1 MSFQRALVVIMRHHG
16 DVLLAT
22 PVFRALKRHMPGIE
36 VDALIY
42 SYAGDLLET
51 CEHIDQIH
59 SVNRQWKNS
68 GVKRLLSEERALL
81 KQLRARDYDLLVVL
95 TDQWRSIFLSRAL
108 QPRESVA
115 LSFAKRQTAFWKK
128 SFTRTYPA
136 IEHRYMVDLHLDA
149 LRCLGLPIDAEDEV
163 VELRISDAVS
173 QAISLR
179 LADQNLYDTPF
190 VLVHPTSRGMHKSWD
205 PEAYANV
212 IDSLHAAGKQ
222 VVISAAP
229 DDQEMA
235 FIRTV
240 LNQCRSEPI
249 DFSGQLSLMELA
261 ALILKAE
268 RLLCVDSVPMHM
280 AAALGT
286 PLLALFGPTDELQW
300 GPTGERIEIM
310 ASKRPCRPCL
320 KQGCGG
326 SGHSQCMSDLSAES
340 VRRQLLEL

>member
-22 PVFRALKRHMPGIE
+22 PVFRALKRHMSGIE

-59 SVNRQWKNS
+59 SVDRQWKNS

-81 KQLRARDYDLLVVL
+81 KQLRAREYDLLVVL
-95 TDQWRSIFLSRAL
+95 TDQWRSIFLSKVL

-115 LSFAKRQTAFWKK
+115 LSFAKRQRAFWKK
-128 SFTRTYPA
+128 SFTRNYPS

-163 VELRISDAVS
+163 VALRVSDA
-173 QAISLR
+173 AIEVMNER
-179 LADQNLYDTPF
+179 LAHLDLSDNPY

-205 PEAYANV
+205 PGAYAEV
-212 IDSLHAAGKQ
+212 IDSLQAGGKQ

-229 DDQEMA
+229 DEHEMA
-235 FIRTV
+235 FVRSV
-240 LNQCRSEPI
+240 LDQCRSAPV
-249 DFSGQLSLMELA
+249 DFGGQLSLMQLA
-261 ALILKAE
+261 ALIQKAE

-286 PLLALFGPTDELQW
+286 PLLALFGPTDEQQW
-300 GPTGERIEIM
+300 GPVGERIEIM

-326 SGHSQCMSDLSAES
+326 SGRSQCMSDLSAER
-340 VRRQLLEL
+340 VQQQLLKL

>member
-22 PVFRALKRHMPGIE
+22 PVFRALKRHVPGIE

-51 CEHIDQIH
+51 CEHIDRIH
-59 SVNRQWKNS
+59 CVDREWKSS
-68 GVKRLLSEERALL
+68 GVKRLLSEERRLL
-81 KQLRARDYDLLVVL
+81 AQLRARDYDLLVVL
-95 TDQWRSIFLSRAL
+95 TDQWRSIFLSRVL

-115 LSFAKRQTAFWKK
+115 LSFAKRQRAFWKK
-128 SFTRTYPA
+128 SFTRNYPA

-163 VELRISDAVS
+163 VELRVSASAERAVGE
-173 QAISLR
+173 R
-179 LADQNLYDTPF
+179 LAQLDLSANSY
-190 VLVHPTSRGMHKSWD
+190 VLIHPTSRGMHKCWE
-205 PEAYANV
+205 PQAYAQV
-212 IDSLHAAGKQ
+212 IDSLQADGKR
-222 VVISAAP
+222 VVISGAP
-229 DDQEMA
+229 DEHELA
-235 FIRTV
+235 FVRRV
-240 LNQCRSEPI
+240 LKLCRSEPVN
-249 DFSGQLSLMELA
+249 FGGQLSLMELA
-261 ALILKAE
+261 ALIQKAE

-300 GPTGERIEIM
+300 GPSGDRTQIM
-310 ASKRPCRPCL
+310 ASERPCRPCL

-326 SGHSQCMSDLSAES
+326 SGRSQCMADLSAES
-340 VRRQLLEL
+340 VHRQLLRL

>member
-22 PVFRALKRHMPGIE
+22 PVFRALKRHVPGIE

-51 CEHIDQIH
+51 CQHIDQIH
-59 SVNRQWKNS
+59 RVDRQWKNS
-68 GVKRLLSEERALL
+68 GVKRLLNEERQLL
-81 KQLRARDYDLLVVL
+81 RQLRGRDYDLLVVL
-95 TDQWRSIFLSRAL
+95 TDQWRSIFLSRVL

-115 LSFAKRQTAFWKK
+115 LSFAKRQRAFWKK
-128 SFTRTYPA
+128 SFTRNYPA

-149 LRCLGLPIDAEDEV
+149 LRCLGLPIDTEDEA
-163 VELRISDAVS
+163 VELQVS
-173 QAISLR
+173 APAEQVVSER
-179 LADQNLYDTPF
+179 LSELDLKDQPF
-190 VLVHPTSRGMHKSWD
+190 VLIHPTSRGMHKCWE
-205 PEAYANV
+205 PQAYAEV
-212 IDSLHAAGKQ
+212 IDSLHGAGTK

-229 DDQEMA
+229 DDHEMT
-235 FIRTV
+235 FVHSV
-240 LNQCRSEPI
+240 LDHCQSTPANLA
-249 DFSGQLSLMELA
+249 GQLSLMELA
-261 ALILKAE
+261 ALIQKAQ

-300 GPTGERIEIM
+300 GPKGARIEIM
-310 ASKRPCRPCL
+310 ASQRPCRPCL

-326 SGHSQCMSDLSAES
+326 SGRSQCMSDLSAES
-340 VRRQLLEL
+340 VHQQLLKL